1 MIVSCEAFLTF
12 LHHTDQR
19 LCSQIL
25 DIENKIELG
34 QIEEVIE
41 IAKEE
46 LELVEFYFGKECR
59 IIILLCS
66 LCLLAAKANSVSLR
80 QRLTLHSIF
89 ILNSSA
95 EKGWELVAA
104 AKEEA
109 DFMKKEMADT
119 LYFTDPKNH
128 PLSQP

>member
-1 MIVSCEAFLTF
+1 M
-12 LHHTDQR
+12 HHTDQR

-46 LELVEFYFGKECR
+46 LELVEFYF
-59 IIILLCS
+59 
-66 LCLLAAKANSVSLR
+66 
-80 QRLTLHSIF
+80 
-89 ILNSSA
+89 A

-128 PLSQP
+128 PLAQP

>member
-1 MIVSCEAFLTF
+1 LIVSCEAFLTF
-12 LHHTDQR
+12 LHHTNQR

-59 IIILLCS
+59 MIILFCFLRCFARS
-66 LCLLAAKANSVSLR
+66 KANSVSLR
-80 QRLTLHSIF
+80 QRLTLHSI
-89 ILNSSA
+89 
-95 EKGWELVAA
+95 
-104 AKEEA
+104 
-109 DFMKKEMADT
+109 
-119 LYFTDPKNH
+119 YFKF
-128 PLSQP
+128 SGEGMGACRRSEGGG